1 MINFS
6 RRSPLAGNLA
16 IIIVVSLLI
25 VTGLPGGSSADD
37 TALAHKLLNSQ
48 GCKACHALKGDGG
61 KEAASFEDIRQ
72 RLSWAEIRQQLVNPE
87 GTHANGRMRDF
98 SHLSEPEIE
107 ALIYLIK
114 PVQ

>member
-1 MINFS
+1 MTILFRGGPLPGSLAMI
-6 RRSPLAGNLA
+6 
-16 IIIVVSLLI
+16 ILLTLVLVI
-25 VTGLPGGSSADD
+25 GLPCGSTADD

-61 KEAASFEDIRQ
+61 KEAGSFEEIGQ
-72 RLSWAEIRQQLVNPE
+72 RLSWAEIRLQLVNPE
-87 GTHANGRMRDF
+87 GAHANGKMSDF
-98 SHLSEPEIE
+98 SHLSEKEIE